1 MLTVI
6 FFLGC
11 KELEPRRP
19 INKQKQFFL
28 KESAIRNKN
37 TLAVE
42 QTLFRK
48 IIKKEQNL
56 EFKISPKG
64 FWYAFKKENNE
75 SLFVPELSLIH
86 I

>member
-1 MLTVI
+1 MKNITIFMLNVI

-37 TLAVE
+37 TLSVE

-48 IIKKEQNL
+48 IIILLNMEIVL
-56 EFKISPKG
+56 ISNPILNIL
-64 FWYAFKKENNE
+64 A
-75 SLFVPELSLIH
+75 
-86 I
+86 